1 MSWNTLFYMFRQAHL
16 QLEPEH
22 MADYTR
28 NIVEMGDFLDSF
40 NQGRMEVIVLEPE
53 NQAFLDEAR
62 ALHRDG
68 VTGQEAYDAM
78 AEYLAL
84 E

>member
-1 MSWNTLFYMFRQAHL
+1 
-16 QLEPEH
+16 
-22 MADYTR
+22 MADYVR
-28 NIVEMGDFLDSF
+28 NIAEMGDFLEDF

-62 ALHRDG
+62 VLHRDG